1 LHVSEDACFLTKGLP
16 ALVYTAY
23 FSREI
28 CLIFVF
34 NVSKN
39 KEKAYIC
46 GKPTN

>member
-1 LHVSEDACFLTKGLP
+1 MYIIDAICFLTKGLP
-16 ALVYTAY
+16 TLIYTTY

-34 NVSKN
+34 NVSEN
-39 KEKAYIC
+39 EEKAYIC